1 MNILNIYKKKLRI
14 QFNYFIGKNSIL
26 SMLFSLKTLLSIQAK
41 GENNLQYSEPI
52 NALRFLSADAV
63 QKANSGHPGMP
74 MGMAEIATALWS
86 KHLKHNPLNPTWF
99 DRDRFVLSN
108 GHGSMLLY
116 SLLHLTG
123 YKLSIEDIKDFRQL
137 KSKTPGHP
145 EYDINI
151 GVETTTGPLGQGIA
165 NAVGMAISEK
175 MLAAQFNKD
184 DIKPIDHYTYV
195 FLGDGCLMEGISH
208 EACSFAGTHEL
219 GKLICFYDQNGISI
233 DGEIDNWFT
242 DDSVKRFESYGWQ
255 TICVD
260 GHNVEEISE
269 AISKAK
275 EEPKKPSMIFCKTT
289 IGFGSPNKSGTADVH
304 GAPLGD
310 EEIEKTREA
319 LGWQYTAFEIPK
331 DVYDFWDSK
340 KSGAEKNATW
350 ENSIKSYKDK
360 YPNDSLELE
369 RRIKGDMPA
378 KFEQNFLD
386 FLNDCNTNNLPMATR
401 KASKACLDFFVKEMP
416 ELVGGS
422 ADLTPSN
429 NTFSASST
437 TFSSENPSGNHIN
450 YGVREFG
457 MSAIMNGMVLHGGI
471 KPYGATFLVFTDYAR
486 NAVRL
491 SALMGLPNI
500 FVYTHDSVA
509 LGEDGPTHQ
518 PIEHMVTLRST
529 PNMDSWRPADLVETA
544 VAWKNAI
551 SSLSTPTCLIFSRQ
565 GTSAIERTPEQLSSI
580 ENGGYLLEEHEDP
593 NITIV
598 ASGSEVQLAID
609 AAQELKNESI
619 NANVVSM
626 PSLDV
631 FLKQSNEIQNKIINP
646 NKPVL
651 VVECAHPNSWYKI
664 LNRSD
669 KVIGIETFGESA
681 PGSELLE
688 HFGFNKDNVIQT
700 AKSLVND

>member
-1 MNILNIYKKKLRI
+1 MQQN
-14 QFNYFIGKNSIL
+14 NS
-26 SMLFSLKTLLSIQAK
+26 
-41 GENNLQYSEPI
+41 I

-86 KHLKHNPLNPTWF
+86 KHLKHNPSNPRWF
-99 DRDRFVLSN
+99 NRDRFVLSN

-123 YKLSIEDIKDFRQL
+123 YNLSIDDLKDFRQL

-145 EYDINI
+145 EYDIDI

-175 MLAAQFNKD
+175 ILAAEFNEE

-195 FLGDGCLMEGISH
+195 FLGDGCLMEGVSH
-208 EACSFAGTHEL
+208 EACSFAGTHNL

-233 DGEIDNWFT
+233 DGEIEHWFT
-242 DDSVKRFESYGWQ
+242 DDSIKRFNSYGWH
-255 TICVD
+255 TISVD
-260 GHNVEEISE
+260 GHNVEEIEKAIEE
-269 AISKAK
+269 AKK
-275 EEPKKPSMIFCKTT
+275 ESDKPSMIFCKTT

-304 GAPLGD
+304 GAPLGE
-310 EEIEKTREA
+310 EEINKTREA
-319 LGWQYTAFEIPK
+319 LGWTYEPFELPE
-331 DVYDFWDSK
+331 DVYEFW
-340 KSGAEKNATW
+340 NATEQGSSLNLDW
-350 ENSIKSYKDK
+350 DNLMSSYEEK
-360 YPNDSLELE
+360 YPEKSKELN
-369 RRIKGDMPA
+369 RRINADLPQSFENDFD
-378 KFEQNFLD
+378 KFLAECD
-386 FLNDCNTNNLPMATR
+386 KNNSAMATR

-416 ELVGGS
+416 ELIGGS

-429 NTFSASST
+429 NTFSASSS
-437 TFSSENPSGNHIN
+437 TFSNENPSGNHIN

-529 PNMDSWRPADLVETA
+529 PNLNNWRPADLVETA
-544 VAWKNAI
+544 VAWKEAV
-551 SSLSTPTCLIFSRQ
+551 SSKSTPTCLIFSRQ
-565 GTSAIERTPEQLSSI
+565 GTSPISRSAEQISNI
-580 ENGGYLLEEHEDP
+580 QKGGYLLKTNPDP
-593 NITIV
+593 HLTIV
-598 ASGSEVQLAID
+598 ATGSEVQLAID
-609 AAQELKNESI
+609 AANELKTDSI
-619 NANVVSM
+619 MANVVSM
-626 PSLDV
+626 PSLDI
-631 FLKQSNEIQNKIINP
+631 FMQQKEDFQNSIIDP
-646 NKPVL
+646 DKPIL
-651 VVECAHPNSWYKI
+651 VVECSHPNSWYKI
-664 LNRSD
+664 LNRGD
-669 KVIGIETFGESA
+669 MVIGIESFGESA
-681 PGSELLE
+681 PGNELLK
-688 HFGFNKDNVIQT
+688 HFGFTKENVIDA
-700 AKSLVND
+700 AKSLIND

>member
-1 MNILNIYKKKLRI
+1 MH
-14 QFNYFIGKNSIL
+14 QSDP
-26 SMLFSLKTLLSIQAK
+26 T
-41 GENNLQYSEPI
+41 
-52 NALRFLSADAV
+52 NAIRFLSIDAV

-74 MGMAEIATALWS
+74 MGMAEIATALWTN
-86 KHLKHNPLNPTWF
+86 HLKHNPSNPNWF

-123 YKLSIEDIKDFRQL
+123 YKLTLEDLKDFRQL

-145 EYDINI
+145 EYDIDI

-175 MLAAQFNKD
+175 ILASEFNEE
-184 DIKPIDHYTYV
+184 DISPIDHYTYA

-208 EACSFAGTHEL
+208 EVCSFAGTHNL

-233 DGEIDNWFT
+233 DGEVENWFT
-242 DDSVKRFESYGWQ
+242 DDSIKRFDSYGWQ

-260 GHNVEEISE
+260 GHNIEEIDQ
-269 AISKAK
+269 AISSAK
-275 EEPKKPSMIFCKTT
+275 DENNKPSMIFCKTT

-304 GAPLGD
+304 GAPLGE
-310 EEIEKTREA
+310 EEIKKTREA
-319 LGWQYTAFEIPK
+319 LNWDYPPFEVPK
-331 DVYDFWDSK
+331 EVYDFWDAK
-340 KSGAEKNATW
+340 NSGAEI
-350 ENSIKSYKDK
+350 NSFWNNLIDSYKEK
-360 YPNDSLELE
+360 YPKKYSELQ
-369 RRIKGDMPA
+369 RRIAGENPQNLDET
-378 KFEQNFLD
+378 FEE
-386 FLNDCNTNNLPMATR
+386 FLNECNSNNQAMATR

-429 NTFSASST
+429 NTFSSSSST
-437 TFSSENPSGNHIN
+437 FSNINPSGNHIN

-457 MSAIMNGMVLHGGI
+457 MTAIMNGMVLHGGI

-518 PIEHMVTLRST
+518 PIEHLVTLRST
-529 PNMDSWRPADLVETA
+529 PNLNNWRPADLVETA
-544 VAWKNAI
+544 IAWKNAVC
-551 SSLSTPTCLIFSRQ
+551 SEKTPTCLIFSRQ
-565 GTSAIERTPEQLSSI
+565 GTSAIERTTKQLKSI
-580 ENGGYLLEEHEDP
+580 NMGGYLLKTVEKPD
-593 NITIV
+593 ITIV
-598 ASGSEVQLAID
+598 ASGSEVQLALD
-609 AAQELKNESI
+609 AAKDLKNDSI
-619 NANVVSM
+619 VVNVVSM
-626 PSLDV
+626 PSLDI
-631 FLKQSNEIQNKIINP
+631 FLKQSSEYQNQIINP

-651 VVECAHPNSWYKI
+651 VVECSHPNSWYKI

-669 KVIGIETFGESA
+669 AVIGIETFGESA
-681 PGSELLE
+681 PGNELLE
-688 HFGFNKDNVIQT
+688 HFGFNKENVIKK
-700 AKSLVND
+700 AKSLIND

>member
-1 MNILNIYKKKLRI
+1 MH
-14 QFNYFIGKNSIL
+14 QSD
-26 SMLFSLKTLLSIQAK
+26 
-41 GENNLQYSEPI
+41 PI
-52 NALRFLSADAV
+52 NALRFLSIDAV

-74 MGMAEIATALWS
+74 MGMAEIATALW
-86 KHLKHNPLNPTWF
+86 KNHLKHNPLNPTWF
-99 DRDRFVLSN
+99 NRDRFVLSN

-123 YKLSIEDIKDFRQL
+123 YPLSIDDIKDFRQL

-145 EYDINI
+145 EYDLDTGI
-151 GVETTTGPLGQGIA
+151 ETTTGPLGQGIG

-175 MLAAQFNKD
+175 IMAAEFNKE

-195 FLGDGCLMEGISH
+195 FLGDGCLMEGVSH
-208 EACSFAGTHEL
+208 EACSFASTHNL

-233 DGEIDNWFT
+233 DGEIENWFT
-242 DDSVKRFESYGWQ
+242 DDSVKRFDGYGWQ

-260 GHNVEEISE
+260 GHNVEEINE
-269 AISKAK
+269 AIVKAK
-275 EEPKKPSMIFCKTT
+275 NETNKPSMIFCKTT

-310 EEIEKTREA
+310 EEIEKTRKA
-319 LGWQYTAFEIPK
+319 LDWQYPPFEVPENIYEFWNSK
-331 DVYDFWDSK
+331 DSGNEVNTTWD
-340 KSGAEKNATW
+340 EII
-350 ENSIKSYKDK
+350 ENYQEK
-360 YPNDSLELE
+360 YPDESMELH
-369 RRIKGDMPA
+369 RRIKGEMPEN
-378 KFEQNFLD
+378 FEENFKV
-386 FLNDCNTNNLPMATR
+386 FLEECNLNNLSMATR

-416 ELVGGS
+416 ELIGGS

-429 NTFSASST
+429 NTFSASSS
-437 TFSSENPSGNHIN
+437 TFSNDNPSGNHIN

-529 PNMDSWRPADLVETA
+529 PNLNNWRPADLVETA
-544 VAWKNAI
+544 VAWKNAV
-551 SSLSTPTCLIFSRQ
+551 SSTKTPTCLIFSRQ
-565 GTSAIERTPEQLSSI
+565 GTSPINRTSDQLNAIKM
-580 ENGGYLLEEHEDP
+580 GGYLLKVNDSP
-593 NITIV
+593 DLTII
-598 ASGSEVQLAID
+598 ASGSELQLALD
-609 AAQELKNESI
+609 ASIELENDSI
-619 NANVVSM
+619 KANVVSM
-626 PSLDV
+626 PSLDI
-631 FLKQSNEIQNKIINP
+631 FLEQSEEFQNTIIDSS
-646 NKPVL
+646 KPVL
-651 VVECAHPNSWYKI
+651 VVECGHPNSWYKI

-669 KVIGIETFGESA
+669 KVIGIESFGESA
-681 PGSELLE
+681 PGNVLLE
-688 HFGFNKDNVIQT
+688 HFGFTIENVVST
-700 AKSLVND
+700 AKSLIND

>member
-1 MNILNIYKKKLRI
+1 MQQKD
-14 QFNYFIGKNSIL
+14 
-26 SMLFSLKTLLSIQAK
+26 
-41 GENNLQYSEPI
+41 PI
-52 NALRFLSADAV
+52 NALRFLSIDAV

-86 KHLKHNPLNPTWF
+86 NHLKHNPLNPHWF
-99 DRDRFVLSN
+99 NRDRFVLSN

-123 YKLSIEDIKDFRQL
+123 YKLSIDDLKDFRKL

-145 EYDINI
+145 EYDLDI

-175 MLAAQFNKD
+175 ILAAEFNEE
-184 DIKPIDHYTYV
+184 DIKPIDHYTYA

-208 EACSFAGTHEL
+208 EACSFAGTHNL
-219 GKLICFYDQNGISI
+219 GKLICFYDENGISI
-233 DGEIDNWFT
+233 DGEIKNWFT
-242 DDSVKRFESYGWQ
+242 DDSVQRFDSYGWQ

-260 GHNVEEISE
+260 GHNSDEINK

-275 EEPKKPSMIFCKTT
+275 NEVSKPSMIFCKTT

-304 GAPLGD
+304 GAPLG
-310 EEIEKTREA
+310 EEEVIKTREA
-319 LGWQYTAFEIPK
+319 LNWHYGEFEIPQEI
-331 DVYDFWDSK
+331 YDFWNFTEK
-340 KSGAEKNATW
+340 GATL
-350 ENSIKSYKDK
+350 NSEWNELLKSYEQK
-360 YPNDSLELE
+360 YSQKSKELQ
-369 RRIKGDMPA
+369 RRIDGDLPEG
-378 KFEQNFLD
+378 FESNFKD
-386 FLNDCNTNNLPMATR
+386 FLSECNSQNSPMATR
-401 KASKACLDFFVKEMP
+401 KASKACLDFFVKQVP
-416 ELVGGS
+416 ELIGGS

-429 NTFSASST
+429 NTFSASSS
-437 TFSSENPSGNHIN
+437 TFSNENPSGNHIN

-518 PIEHMVTLRST
+518 PIEHIVTLRST
-529 PNMDSWRPADLVETA
+529 PNLNNWRPADLVETA
-544 VAWKNAI
+544 VAWKNAVCSKI
-551 SSLSTPTCLIFSRQ
+551 TPTCLIFSRQ
-565 GTSAIERTPEQLSSI
+565 GTSAIGRTQEQISAI
-580 ENGGYLLEEHEDP
+580 EMGGYLLKEKKD
-593 NITIV
+593 NDITIV
-598 ASGSEVQLAID
+598 ASGSEVQLALD
-609 AAQELKNESI
+609 AAKELENKSI

-626 PSLDV
+626 PSLDI
-631 FLKQSNEIQNKIINP
+631 FLQQSSEYQKMVIDP
-646 NKPVL
+646 HKPVL

-669 KVIGIETFGESA
+669 KVLGIETFGESA
-681 PGSELLE
+681 PGGELLE
-688 HFGFNKDNVIQT
+688 HFGFNKEKVIQA
-700 AKSLVND
+700 AKSLIDD

>member
-1 MNILNIYKKKLRI
+1 M
-14 QFNYFIGKNSIL
+14 Q
-26 SMLFSLKTLLSIQAK
+26 Q
-41 GENNLQYSEPI
+41 SEPI

-74 MGMAEIATALWS
+74 MGMAEIATALWT
-86 KHLKHNPLNPTWF
+86 KHLKHNPSNPTWF

-123 YKLSIEDIKDFRQL
+123 YNLSIEDIKDFRQL

-145 EYDINI
+145 EYDIDI
-151 GVETTTGPLGQGIA
+151 GIETTTGPLGQGIA

-175 MLAAQFNKD
+175 MLAAKFNKHD
-184 DIKPIDHYTYV
+184 MKPIDHYTYV
-195 FLGDGCLMEGISH
+195 FLGDGCLMEGVSH
-208 EACSFAGTHEL
+208 EACSFAATHNL

-242 DDSVKRFESYGWQ
+242 DDSVKRFDSYGWQ

-260 GHNVEEISE
+260 GHNIEEVSE
-269 AISKAK
+269 AISIAK
-275 EEPKKPSMIFCKTT
+275 QEPDKPSMIFCKTT

-310 EEIEKTREA
+310 EEIKKTREA
-319 LGWQYTAFEIPK
+319 LGWNYAAFEIPK
-331 DVYDFWDSK
+331 EIYDFWDSK
-340 KSGAEKNATW
+340 KIGADI
-350 ENSIKSYKDK
+350 NSSWDDLINNYNEK
-360 YPNDSLELE
+360 YPDESLELQ
-369 RRIKGDMPA
+369 RRIKGDLPED
-378 KFEQNFLD
+378 FQQSYLN
-386 FLNDCNTNNLPMATR
+386 FLNDCNSNNLPMATR

-429 NTFSASST
+429 NTFSSSSST
-437 TFSSENPSGNHIN
+437 FSNENPSGNHIN

-518 PIEHMVTLRST
+518 PIEQMVTLRST
-529 PNMDSWRPADLVETA
+529 PNLNSWRPADLVESA

-551 SSLSTPTCLIFSRQ
+551 SSSTTPTCLIFSRQ

-580 ENGGYLLEEHEDP
+580 EIGGYLLEEYEDA

-609 AAQELKNESI
+609 AAKELKNESI
-619 NANVVSM
+619 IANVVSM
-626 PSLDV
+626 PCLDI
-631 FLKQSNEIQNKIINP
+631 FLKQSIQLQNKIINP
-646 NKPVL
+646 HKPVL
-651 VVECAHPNSWYKI
+651 VVECAHPNSWYRI

-669 KVIGIETFGESA
+669 KVIGMEAFGESA
-681 PGSELLE
+681 PGSELLK
-688 HFGFNKDNVIQT
+688 HFGFNIENVIKS
-700 AKSLVND
+700 AKSLIND

>member
-1 MNILNIYKKKLRI
+1 
-14 QFNYFIGKNSIL
+14 
-26 SMLFSLKTLLSIQAK
+26 MLLTTKILLSFLKQT
-41 GENNLQYSEPI
+41 GEINLHPSDPT
-52 NALRFLSADAV
+52 NALRFLSIDAV

-74 MGMAEIATALWS
+74 MGMAEIATSLWS
-86 KHLKHNPLNPTWF
+86 NHLKHNPSNPHWF
-99 DRDRFVLSN
+99 NRDRFVLSN

-123 YKLSIEDIKDFRQL
+123 YKLSINDLKDFRQL

-145 EYDINI
+145 EYDIDI

-175 MLAAQFNKD
+175 ILAAEFNHED
-184 DIKPIDHYTYV
+184 LDPIDHFTYA

-208 EACSFAGTHEL
+208 EVCSFAATHNL

-233 DGEIDNWFT
+233 DGEIENWFT
-242 DDSVKRFESYGWQ
+242 DDSVKRFESYGWH

-260 GHNVEEISE
+260 GHNITEIDE
-269 AISKAK
+269 AISQAK
-275 EEPKKPSMIFCKTT
+275 EKSDKPSMIFCKTT

-319 LGWQYTAFEIPK
+319 LNWQYPAFEIPK
-331 DVYDFWDSK
+331 EIYDFWD
-340 KSGAEKNATW
+340 A
-350 ENSIKSYKDK
+350 KDK
-360 YPNDSLELE
+360 GADINSDWDNLIKNYEEKYPEQAKELH
-369 RRIKGDMPA
+369 RRIKGETPEN
-378 KFEQNFLD
+378 FEESFNE
-386 FLNDCNTNNLPMATR
+386 FLNNCDSNNSSMATR

-429 NTFSASST
+429 NTFSESSST
-437 TFSSENPSGNHIN
+437 FSNENPKGNHIN

-518 PIEHMVTLRST
+518 PIEHLVTLRST
-529 PNMDSWRPADLVETA
+529 PNLNNWRPADLVETS
-544 VAWKNAI
+544 VAWKDAVT
-551 SSLSTPTCLIFSRQ
+551 STKTPTCLIFSRQ
-565 GTSAIERTPEQLSSI
+565 GTSAITRSQDQLNAI
-580 ENGGYLLEEHEDP
+580 KKGGYLLDQSDNP
-593 NITIV
+593 DMTII
-598 ASGSEVQLAID
+598 ASGSEVQLALD
-609 AAQELKNESI
+609 AAKQLKSESKNI
-619 NANVVSM
+619 NVVSM
-626 PSLDV
+626 PSLDI
-631 FLKQSNEIQNKIINP
+631 FLQQSEEYQRSIINP
-646 NKPVL
+646 DKPVL
-651 VVECAHPNSWYKI
+651 VVECSHPNSWYKI
-664 LNRSD
+664 LNRND

-688 HFGFNKDNVIQT
+688 HFGFTEENVIKT
-700 AKSLVND
+700 VKSLLND